1 MENKQQ
7 IENDNS
13 ISKLVSEKEGLAMQ
27 TKKSKWILDY
37 IEYNQVYHV
46 TH

>member
-1 MENKQQ
+1 MWKISSNN

-27 TKKSKWILDY
+27 TKNQN
-37 IEYNQVYHV
+37 EY
-46 TH
+46 